1 MLCRFIQLLQAW
13 QKEPDE
19 SSYTGRVLIDF
30 LKAYDWLPY
39 ELIIAKCEAYG
50 FDNISLKLFQ
60 SSFLNRKQRVKIGS
74 AISEQIDILIGI
86 PQGFIS
92 VLLIFNIFINDLVM
106 FIEKICNFADDNT
119 LWKSS
124 PSLSVVLNCLQH
136 DITSLSIVLNCLGH
150 DITSLPV
157 VLNRLEDAIMS
168 LLVVLNRLEHDI
180 MSLLI
185 VLNRLEHYMP

>member
-19 SSYTGRVLIDF
+19 SSYTGTVLIDL
-30 LKAYDWLPY
+30 LKAYYWLPH
-39 ELIIAKCEAYG
+39 ELITAKCEAYG

-168 LLVVLNRLEHDI
+168 LLVVLNRLEHAI

>member
-19 SSYTGRVLIDF
+19 SSYTGTVLIDL
-30 LKAYDWLPY
+30 LKAYYWLPH
-39 ELIIAKCEAYG
+39 ELITAKCEAYG

-136 DITSLSIVLNCLGH
+136 DITSLSMVLNCLGH

>member
-13 QKEPDE
+13 QKESDE
-19 SSYTGRVLIDF
+19 SSYTGTVLIDL
-30 LKAYDWLPY
+30 LKAYYWLPH
-39 ELIIAKCEAYG
+39 ELITAKCEAYG

>member
-19 SSYTGRVLIDF
+19 SSYTGTVLIDL
-30 LKAYDWLPY
+30 LKAYYWLPH
-39 ELIIAKCEAYG
+39 ELITAKCEAYG

-157 VLNRLEDAIMS
+157 VLNRLE
-168 LLVVLNRLEHDI
+168 HDI

>member
-1 MLCRFIQLLQAW
+1 MLCRFTQLLQAW

-19 SSYTGRVLIDF
+19 SSYTGTVLIDL
-30 LKAYDWLPY
+30 LKAYYWLPH
-39 ELIIAKCEAYG
+39 ELITAKCEAYG

-180 MSLLI
+180 MSLLV
-185 VLNRLEHYMP
+185 VLNRLEHYVP

>member
-19 SSYTGRVLIDF
+19 SSYTGTVLIDL
-30 LKAYDWLPY
+30 LKAYYWLPH
-39 ELIIAKCEAYG
+39 ELITAKCEAYG

>member
-19 SSYTGRVLIDF
+19 SSYTGTVLIDL
-30 LKAYDWLPY
+30 LKAYYWLPH
-39 ELIIAKCEAYG
+39 ELITAKCEAYG

-60 SSFLNRKQRVKIGS
+60 SYFLNRKQRVKLWS

>member
-19 SSYTGRVLIDF
+19 SSYTGTVLIAL
-30 LKAYDWLPY
+30 LKAYYWLPH
-39 ELIIAKCEAYG
+39 ELITAKCEAYG

-74 AISEQIDILIGI
+74 AISEQIDILIWI